1 MAVEIKYVV
10 IREGEEKMSFAS
22 KKEAD
27 AYDKM
32 LDLAEVLNDWLV
44 QSPLEMDDVQRDTMA
59 MWLAERKEALQHIL
73 RVGRLPEQETPA
85 QDAPA
90 PSATAETS
98 PADDDAVPH
107 GQSAQ
112 SQGSLNAGGQSL
124 VGRPRC
130 CRRTYLCASL
140 AISNIS

>member
-44 QSPLEMDDVQRDTMA
+44 ASPLEMDDVQRDTMA
-59 MWLAERKEALQHIL
+59 AY
-73 RVGRLPEQETPA
+73 PA
-85 QDAPA
+85 SWPTAGARDAR
-90 PSATAETS
+90 T
-98 PADDDAVPH
+98 
-107 GQSAQ
+107 
-112 SQGSLNAGGQSL
+112 
-124 VGRPRC
+124 GRPRAVGY
-130 CRRTYLCASL
+130 RRDFSGG
-140 AISNIS
+140 

>member
-44 QSPLEMDDVQRDTMA
+44 ASPLEMDDAQRDTMA
-59 MWLAERKEALQHIL
+59 MWLAAKRGAAAYPARRPIAGAGCVRARLT
-73 RVGRLPEQETPA
+73 RAVGGRRGFSSGRRRGA
-85 QDAPA
+85 SD
-90 PSATAETS
+90 
-98 PADDDAVPH
+98 
-107 GQSAQ
+107 QSA
-112 SQGSLNAGGQSL
+112 
-124 VGRPRC
+124 
-130 CRRTYLCASL
+130 
-140 AISNIS
+140 

>member
-44 QSPLEMDDVQRDTMA
+44 ASPLEMDDAQRDTMA

-73 RVGRLPEQETPA
+73 RVADCRSMIRPRHDVPRTGGA
-85 QDAPA
+85 G
-90 PSATAETS
+90 ETS
-98 PADDDAVPH
+98 SADDDAVPVAKARK
-107 GQSAQ
+107 GKA
-112 SQGSLNAGGQSL
+112 A
-124 VGRPRC
+124 
-130 CRRTYLCASL
+130 
-140 AISNIS
+140 

>member
-44 QSPLEMDDVQRDTMA
+44 TCPLELDEAQRDNMS
-59 MWLAERKEALQHIL
+59 MWLAERKDALHHIL
-73 RVGRLPEQETPA
+73 KSGKLPEAEEHAEVAAEMPESAPTEDEA
-85 QDAPA
+85 QPGA
-90 PSATAETS
+90 AEEG
-98 PADDDAVPH
+98 AAKKLRK
-107 GQSAQ
+107 AK
-112 SQGSLNAGGQSL
+112 A
-124 VGRPRC
+124 
-130 CRRTYLCASL
+130 A
-140 AISNIS
+140 

>member
-44 QSPLEMDDVQRDTMA
+44 ASPLEMDDVQRDTMA
-59 MWLAERKEALQHIL
+59 MWLAERKEA
-73 RVGRLPEQETPA
+73 
-85 QDAPA
+85 
-90 PSATAETS
+90 AETS
-98 PADDDAVPH
+98 PADDDAVP
-107 GQSAQ
+107 A
-112 SQGSLNAGGQSL
+112 AKA
-124 VGRPRC
+124 RK
-130 CRRTYLCASL
+130 AK
-140 AISNIS
+140 AA

>member
-44 QSPLEMDDVQRDTMA
+44 ECPLTLDEEQRDSMA
-59 MWLAERKEALQHIL
+59 MWLAERKDTLNHIL
-73 RVGRLPEQETPA
+73 RSGKLPEAEVAAEAPA
-85 QDAPA
+85 DRAEAEEGDKTDDVVESEAPA
-90 PSATAETS
+90 PAK
-98 PADDDAVPH
+98 
-107 GQSAQ
+107 
-112 SQGSLNAGGQSL
+112 
-124 VGRPRC
+124 PRK
-130 CRRTYLCASL
+130 AK
-140 AISNIS
+140 AA

>member
-44 QSPLEMDDVQRDTMA
+44 ASPLEMDDAQRDTMA

-73 RVGRLPEQETPA
+73 RVGRLPEQ
-85 QDAPA
+85 DASAHDSPA
-90 PSATAETS
+90 PSAAEEAS
-98 PADDDAVPH
+98 PADDDVAPAAKARKAKV
-107 GQSAQ
+107 A
-112 SQGSLNAGGQSL
+112 
-124 VGRPRC
+124 
-130 CRRTYLCASL
+130 
-140 AISNIS
+140 

>member
-44 QSPLEMDDVQRDTMA
+44 ASPLEMDDVQRDTMA

-73 RVGRLPEQETPA
+73 RVGRLPEQ
-85 QDAPA
+85 DASAHDSPA
-90 PSATAETS
+90 PSAAEEAS
-98 PADDDAVPH
+98 SAEDAAAPATKARKAKV
-107 GQSAQ
+107 A
-112 SQGSLNAGGQSL
+112 
-124 VGRPRC
+124 
-130 CRRTYLCASL
+130 
-140 AISNIS
+140 

>member
-44 QSPLEMDDVQRDTMA
+44 ASPLEMDDVQRDTMA
-59 MWLAERKEALQHIL
+59 MWLAERKEALQHI
-73 RVGRLPEQETPA
+73 
-85 QDAPA
+85 
-90 PSATAETS
+90 
-98 PADDDAVPH
+98 
-107 GQSAQ
+107 AQ

-124 VGRPRC
+124 VGRLRC

>member
-44 QSPLEMDDVQRDTMA
+44 ACPLELDEAQRDNMS
-59 MWLAERKEALQHIL
+59 MWLAERKDALHHIL
-73 RVGRLPEQETPA
+73 KSGKLPEAEDQTDAAA
-85 QDAPA
+85 QIPEPEQVADE
-90 PSATAETS
+90 PSAIEEG
-98 PADDDAVPH
+98 AVKK
-107 GQSAQ
+107 
-112 SQGSLNAGGQSL
+112 
-124 VGRPRC
+124 PRK
-130 CRRTYLCASL
+130 AK
-140 AISNIS
+140 AA